1 MRHLK
6 AYRKLNRTSS
16 HRSLMLRNLVTSLFE
31 HERVET
37 TLMKAKEARR
47 IAERMITLGKRGTLH
62 ARRQAASVLMK
73 KSVVKKLFDEIAPK
87 YENRNGGY
95 TRILRVGYRKGDGA
109 PLAFLELVE
118 EEIAVKKKKKKK
130 ETKKAAGK
138 TAPKKEKAA
147 QGKKKEAAKEA
158 APEEAAAETKEE
170 AKEEIEEKA
179 KEEGKEG
186 VQGEAPD
193 QEEATEVPEEKEPE
207 KEEAK
212 E

>member
-87 YENRNGGY
+87 YEKRNGGY

-130 ETKKAAGK
+130 ETKKATAK
-138 TAPKKEKAA
+138 SAPKKEKAA
-147 QGKKKEAAKEA
+147 PEKRKEEAKEG
-158 APEEAAAETKEE
+158 PSEETVETKEE
-170 AKEEIEEKA
+170 AKEEVQKEPSEKS
-179 KEEGKEG
+179 EVEDS
-186 VQGEAPD
+186 AP
-193 QEEATEVPEEKEPE
+193 ENAEPEETKPE
-207 KEEAK
+207 E
-212 E
+212 

>member
-47 IAERMITLGKRGTLH
+47 IAEKMITLGKRGTLH
-62 ARRQAASVLMK
+62 ARRQAASVLMSK
-73 KSVVKKLFDEIAPK
+73 AVVKKLFEEIAPK
-87 YENRNGGY
+87 YANRNGGY

-118 EEIAVKKKKKKK
+118 EEVAVKKKSKKKTSAKAAPKKAK
-130 ETKKAAGK
+130 EKAKVKEEAKKAA
-138 TAPKKEKAA
+138 PPVEEKA
-147 QGKKKEAAKEA
+147 EAAEEAVEEKAEEKVEA
-158 APEEAAAETKEE
+158 APEEVKDEAAEGEEESKEP
-170 AKEEIEEKA
+170 EEKPEEKA
-179 KEEGKEG
+179 
-186 VQGEAPD
+186 
-193 QEEATEVPEEKEPE
+193 EEK
-207 KEEAK
+207 
-212 E
+212 

>member
-87 YENRNGGY
+87 YEKRNGGY

-130 ETKKAAGK
+130 ETKKATAK
-138 TAPKKEKAA
+138 SAPKKEKAA
-147 QGKKKEAAKEA
+147 PEKKKEEAKEG
-158 APEEAAAETKEE
+158 PSEETVETKEE
-170 AKEEIEEKA
+170 AKEEVQKEPSEKS
-179 KEEGKEG
+179 EVEDS
-186 VQGEAPD
+186 AP
-193 QEEATEVPEEKEPE
+193 ENAEPEETKPE
-207 KEEAK
+207 E
-212 E
+212 

>member
-6 AYRKLNRTSS
+6 AHRKLNRTSS

-37 TLMKAKEARR
+37 TVMKAKEARR

-73 KSVVKKLFDEIAPK
+73 KSVLKKLFDEIAPK
-87 YENRNGGY
+87 YAKREGGY

-118 EEIAVKKKKKKK
+118 GEVTKKKRTEKKAPPKTNTKGTQKKIQEKVSKKK
-130 ETKKAAGK
+130 G
-138 TAPKKEKAA
+138 
-147 QGKKKEAAKEA
+147 
-158 APEEAAAETKEE
+158 E
-170 AKEEIEEKA
+170 AKEKTASNEKPVETSQ
-179 KEEGKEG
+179 KES
-186 VQGEAPD
+186 
-193 QEEATEVPEEKEPE
+193 KEPE
-207 KEEAK
+207 TMESPVKEAEGSEEDKPGGEKAVDQKEAEK
-212 E
+212 K

>member
-47 IAERMITLGKRGTLH
+47 IAEKMITLGKRGTLH

-87 YENRNGGY
+87 YAERNGGY

-130 ETKKAAGK
+130 ETKKTAAK
-138 TAPKKEKAA
+138 AAPRKKAPAEEKKEEAKKAA
-147 QGKKKEAAKEA
+147 A
-158 APEEAAAETKEE
+158 EEPAGETKEE
-170 AKEEIEEKA
+170 AGDKTAETASEKASETPEEIEA
-179 KEEGKEG
+179 EESE
-186 VQGEAPD
+186 
-193 QEEATEVPEEKEPE
+193 T
-207 KEEAK
+207 EAK
-212 E
+212 AEG

>member
-1 MRHLK
+1 
-6 AYRKLNRTSS
+6 
-16 HRSLMLRNLVTSLFE
+16 MLRNLVTSLLE

-87 YENRNGGY
+87 YEKRDGGY

-118 EEIAVKKKKKKK
+118 EEVSVKKKSKKK
-130 ETKKAAGK
+130 ETKKTSGK
-138 TAPKKEKAA
+138 VAPKKGKGKAT
-147 QGKKKEAAKEA
+147 KKKETNKEA
-158 APEEAAAETKEE
+158 APAEEPAPDALEKEVTKETEKAPLKVSEETPTHKEE
-170 AKEEIEEKA
+170 ATKEDEDVSEKSSEEIPAPGEEK
-179 KEEGKEG
+179 KEDS
-186 VQGEAPD
+186 GEK
-193 QEEATEVPEEKEPE
+193 PEEK
-207 KEEAK
+207 
-212 E
+212 

>member
-87 YENRNGGY
+87 YEKRNGGY

-130 ETKKAAGK
+130 ETKKATAK
-138 TAPKKEKAA
+138 SAPKKEKAA
-147 QGKKKEAAKEA
+147 PEKRKEEAKEG
-158 APEEAAAETKEE
+158 PSEETVETKEE
-170 AKEEIEEKA
+170 AKEEVQKEPSEK
-179 KEEGKEG
+179 
-186 VQGEAPD
+186 GEVEDSAP
-193 QEEATEVPEEKEPE
+193 ENAEPEETKPE
-207 KEEAK
+207 E
-212 E
+212 